1 MPIDYIN
8 SSSSSLFSSTRQ
20 IDLKNEKSMVNEQQ
34 KQSQILSTDKG
45 SHSYADTLDPGEYI
59 HTEINIDTLQIL
71 KRGSDVLKSRFTFMQ
86 QQTTQAK
93 EVAEKLKTA
102 IMQYS
107 SFDGAANLRVFSNT
121 VNGCLGELTRV
132 LNVGDGRFSTF
143 AGPALDR
150 KSVVDLTTL
159 PLIDTNSPIST
170 DYFQGNTSS
179 LEIDIHSYEI
189 NVYPANGADPFFEK
203 IIHAC
208 RLAQVFSSGE
218 TIDDKREI
226 LNKCQ
231 NLVDSALNFEYL
243 SITQKIGDEI
253 TKVNELD
260 NILIDAEFTEQ
271 SKLETINNQDKLI
284 AMIRYQELESSRVIL
299 NNLMMQTAR
308 MDREFADT
316 ISRM

>member
-20 IDLKNEKSMVNEQQ
+20 TDLKNEKSMVREQQ
-34 KQSQILSTDKG
+34 KQSQILSKSSG
-45 SHSYADTLDPGEYI
+45 SDSYADTIDSGEYI
-59 HTEINIDTLQIL
+59 HTEMNIDTFQIL
-71 KRGSDVLKSRFTFMQ
+71 KRGSDVLKNRFAFMQ
-86 QQTTQAK
+86 QQTSQAK
-93 EVAEKLKTA
+93 EVATKLKSA

-107 SFDGAANLRVFSNT
+107 SFDGAANLRVFSND
-121 VNGCLGELTRV
+121 VNGCLSELTRI

-143 AGPALDR
+143 SGPALDK

-159 PLIDTNSPIST
+159 PLIDKNAPVST
-170 DYFQGNTSS
+170 DYFQGNAAS
-179 LEIDIHSYEI
+179 LNVNIHSYEI
-189 NVYPANGADPFFEK
+189 NVYPANGADPFFSK

-218 TIDDKREI
+218 TITDKREI
-226 LNKCQ
+226 LDKCQ

-253 TKVNELD
+253 TKANELGD
-260 NILIDAEFTEQ
+260 ILIDAELTEQ
-271 SKLETINNQDKLI
+271 SKLETINNQDKLM
-284 AMIRYQELESSRVIL
+284 AMVRYQELESSRVIL
-299 NNLMMQTAR
+299 QNLIMQTAR

-316 ISRM
+316 ISRV